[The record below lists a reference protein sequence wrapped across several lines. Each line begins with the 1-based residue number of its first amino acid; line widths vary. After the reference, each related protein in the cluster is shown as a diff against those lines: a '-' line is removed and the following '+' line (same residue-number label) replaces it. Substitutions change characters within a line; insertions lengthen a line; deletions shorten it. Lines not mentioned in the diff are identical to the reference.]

1 MAIHPLAGKPAP
13 ADVLFNVDEL
23 ERAYYERVP
32 NVGNPHE
39 LVSFGTRLY
48 LNPPSTGGL
57 CNGVTTMPSA
67 KWSFLFRLWARI
79 ALEIE
84 GVGVKPSSRW
94 MAVYVRM
101 DLPATAAQ
109 KRTLKWLRAET
120 LTASQLAG
128 EPIIAKLTKA
138 PDNGAE
144 IGGLKVAARSGWF
157 AVRPS
162 GTEDLCKIYAESLRS
177 EEHLKR
183 IQDEALTIAQDVF
196 NNQAS

>member
-13 ADVLFNVDEL
+13 ADVLINVDEL

-57 CNGVTTMPSA
+57 CDGVTTMPSA

-84 GVGVKPSSRW
+84 GRRETIVALDDGLRAHGSSGHSGAEENAEVAPCRNVDCITTRGRTHYRQADQSSRQRCRDRRSESCCTQRL
-94 MAVYVRM
+94 VRG
-101 DLPATAAQ
+101 AAF
-109 KRTLKWLRAET
+109 RHGRFCARSTLKAY
-120 LTASQLAG
+120 
-128 EPIIAKLTKA
+128 
-138 PDNGAE
+138 
-144 IGGLKVAARSGWF
+144 AR
-157 AVRPS
+157 
-162 GTEDLCKIYAESLRS
+162 KNI
-177 EEHLKR
+177 
-183 IQDEALTIAQDVF
+183 
-196 NNQAS
+196 